1 MGLDYKA
8 AGVNK
13 EAGYQQVQLIKKM
26 MQATYTDEVLTD
38 VGGFSG
44 MVQPNL
50 SNMSEPVFVS
60 GTDGVGTKLKIAQA
74 LEKHD
79 TIGIDLVA
87 MCVNDILC
95 QGARPLFF
103 LDYIATGKL
112 EPEKMA
118 TLVSGVAEGCKQSA
132 AALIGGETA
141 EMPGLYATDEYDL
154 AGFAVGVVDKKNI
167 ITGKNIQEGDLA
179 IGLPSS
185 GVHSNGFSLVR
196 AVLDKHNIDFEDT
209 VEGIEGPIGEALLD
223 PTKIYV
229 KEIQALLEKIQVKG
243 LAHITGGGLY
253 ENLPRVLPENM
264 GIKIDTSV
272 IPAQNIFQ
280 VIQDL
285 GGIQTQEMFSTFN
298 MGVGMVVFVS
308 ADQKD
313 ETLDILKANG
323 TDAFVLGQA
332 DSSVEG
338 VELTWPE

>member
-13 EAGYQQVQLIKKM
+13 EAGYQQVQLIKQM
-26 MQATYTDEVLTD
+26 MQATFTNEVITD

-44 MVQPNL
+44 MVQPKLDNIA
-50 SNMSEPVFVS
+50 EPVLVS

-74 LEKHD
+74 LDMHD

-112 EPEKMA
+112 VPEKMA
-118 TLVSGVAEGCKQSA
+118 TLVSGVAEGCKQSS

-141 EMPGLYATDEYDL
+141 EMPGLYSEDEYDL
-154 AGFAVGVVDKKNI
+154 AGFAVGLVDKKNI
-167 ITGKNIQEGDLA
+167 ITGRDIQNGDVA
-179 IGLPSS
+179 IGLPST

-196 AVLDKHNIDFEDT
+196 AVLAKHNIDFKDT
-209 VEGIEGPIGEALLD
+209 VEGVKNSIGEALLA

-229 KEIQALLEKIQVKG
+229 KEIQALLEKVQVKG

-253 ENLPRVLPENM
+253 ENLPRVLPENL
-264 GIKIDTSV
+264 GIKIDTTV
-272 IPAQNIFQ
+272 IPEQKIFQ

-285 GGIQTQEMFSTFN
+285 GGIAIEEMYNTFN
-298 MGVGMVVFVS
+298 MGVGMVAFVS

-313 ETLDILKANG
+313 EALSILKESG
-323 TDAFVLGQA
+323 TEAFVLGQA
-332 DSSVEG
+332 SSVVKG
-338 VELTWPE
+338 VELTWAE

>member
-13 EAGYQQVQLIKKM
+13 EAGYQQVQLIKQM
-26 MQATYTDEVLTD
+26 MQATFTNEVITD

-44 MVQPNL
+44 MVQPKLDNIA
-50 SNMSEPVFVS
+50 EPVLVA

-74 LEKHD
+74 LDMHD

-95 QGARPLFF
+95 QGARPLLF

-112 EPEKMA
+112 VPEKMA
-118 TLVSGVAEGCKQSA
+118 TIVSGVAEGCKQSST
-132 AALIGGETA
+132 ALIGGETA
-141 EMPGLYATDEYDL
+141 EMPGLYSEDEYDL
-154 AGFAVGVVDKKNI
+154 AGFAVGLVDKKNI
-167 ITGKNIQEGDLA
+167 ITGRDIQDGDVA
-179 IGLPSS
+179 IGLPST
-185 GVHSNGFSLVR
+185 GIHSNGFSLVR
-196 AVLDKHNIDFEDT
+196 AVLEKNNIDFKDT
-209 VEGIEGPIGEALLD
+209 VEGVNNSIGEALLA

-229 KEIQALLEKIQVKG
+229 KEIQALLEKVQVKG

-253 ENLPRVLPENM
+253 ENLPRVLPENL
-264 GIKIDTSV
+264 GIKIDTTV
-272 IPAQNIFQ
+272 IPEQKIFQ

-285 GGIQTQEMFSTFN
+285 GGIATEEMYSTFN
-298 MGVGMVVFVS
+298 MGVGMVAFVS
-308 ADQKD
+308 VDQKD
-313 ETLDILKANG
+313 EALSILKENG

-332 DSSVEG
+332 SSVVKG